1 MTNLTKTK
9 LDEIYKYTDEIE
21 KQCLKMMSKRAPI
34 ILHEVDKIRQAIYTL
49 REINYDPNMETTKS
63 GSS

>member
-1 MTNLTKTK
+1 MNLTKTK

-49 REINYDPNMETTKS
+49 REINYGNNR
-63 GSS
+63 